1 MQIGL
6 RIGPQDVFTPVPD
19 YLTFVRRAEE
29 LGFDP
34 LLFSDTVSLSHFHV
48 RDPFVLMALAAGVT
62 ERAGLGTGVTT
73 PFTRHPSVVANAFG
87 SIDDAITP
95 RRTVLGIGSG
105 DTAVYLI
112 GKRAARLKEMREYLK
127 VLRGL
132 LDGEPVEFEGVTL
145 RSNWQKPDLPLYLA
159 ADGPKM
165 LAVAGELADGVILGA
180 GIAPEILAWARGR
193 VAEGE
198 ALAGRAPGSVPLWVD
213 LIVSVGLDR
222 AAVRRALRPRLCNRA
237 NHNFRMGFHSVPD
250 EHLPG
255 VRRFRERYDETDV
268 GAKTR
273 NAELITDYIIDRF
286 AIAGTDDD
294 LVTRFAELQ
303 AQGVENVIVAM
314 PFRLEE
320 RYAIIETLAREV
332 MPRVRALAGPGNQE
346 PEGRSWQAT
355 S

>member
-1 MQIGL
+1 
-6 RIGPQDVFTPVPD
+6 
-19 YLTFVRRAEE
+19 
-29 LGFDP
+29 
-34 LLFSDTVSLSHFHV
+34 
-48 RDPFVLMALAAGVT
+48 
-62 ERAGLGTGVTT
+62 
-73 PFTRHPSVVANAFG
+73 
-87 SIDDAITP
+87 
-95 RRTVLGIGSG
+95 
-105 DTAVYLI
+105 
-112 GKRAARLKEMREYLK
+112 MRGCLK
-127 VLRGL
+127 VLRAL
-132 LDGEPVEFEGVTL
+132 LDGEPVTFQGATL
-145 RSNWQKPDLPLYLA
+145 RSNWKKSHLPIYLA

-180 GIAPEILAWARGR
+180 GITPEVLAWARTAI
-193 VAEGE
+193 AEGE
-198 ALAGRAPGSVPLWVD
+198 VQAGREPGSTPMWLD
-213 LIVSVGLDR
+213 TIVSVGEDR
-222 AAVRRALRPRLCNRA
+222 AAVRQALRSRLCIRA
-237 NHNFRMGFHSVPD
+237 NHNFRMGFHGVPD

-286 AIAGTDDD
+286 AIAATDDD

>member
-6 RIGPQDVFTPVPD
+6 RIGPQNEFTPVPE
-19 YLTFVRRAEE
+19 YLAFVRRAED

-48 RDPFVLMALAAGVT
+48 RDPFVLMALAASVT
-62 ERAGLGTGVTT
+62 SHAGLGTGVTT

-87 SIDDAITP
+87 SIDDAIAP
-95 RRTVLGIGSG
+95 RPTFLGIGSG

-112 GKRAARLKEMREYLK
+112 GKRAARLAEMREYLK
-127 VLRGL
+127 VLRAL
-132 LDGEPVEFEGVTL
+132 LDGEPVTFEGATL
-145 RSNWQKPDLPLYLA
+145 RSNWRKPHLPLYLA

-180 GIAPEILAWARGR
+180 GTTPEVLAWARGCI
-193 VAEGE
+193 AEGE
-198 ALAGRAPGSVPLWVD
+198 ERAGRAPGSMPLWVD
-213 LIVSVGLDR
+213 LIVSVGEDR
-222 AAVRRALRPRLCNRA
+222 AAVRQALRPRLCNRA
-237 NHNFRMGFHSVPD
+237 NHNFRMGFYSVPD

-255 VRRFRERYDETDV
+255 VRRFREHYDETDV

-286 AIAGTDDD
+286 AIAGTTAD
-294 LVTRFAELQ
+294 LVTRFDGLK
-303 AQGVENVIVAM
+303 AQGVERVIVAM

-332 MPRVRALAGPGNQE
+332 MPRVRADG
-346 PEGRSWQAT
+346 
-355 S
+355 